1 MRAAIVLG
9 SLLVVSSAFANSD
22 ALFQDSLEKFGA
34 TGLPQAETT
43 IKGPAVRT
51 AKVVS
56 RVSKETQVS
65 DGSLESFGATGL
77 AH

>member
-34 TGLPQAETT
+34 TGLPQTETAA
-43 IKGPAVRT
+43 KVAAVRP

-56 RVSKETQVS
+56 RVAKETQVS

-77 AH
+77 AQ